1 MSEGYIFLHRK
12 IRNNALF
19 KKDRAAMG
27 LFIDLLMDAAWKD
40 TVQDW
45 RGTPVNVKRGQVMKS
60 VREMSDVYG
69 LSVQN
74 VRTLTN
80 KLIKH
85 KLIQSEI
92 IANKA
97 PALITLC
104 KYEDYQVSQQSAND
118 ATNNVLTKTQHTHQP
133 TKEEY
138 NKTTTTSSARA
149 FELEGLNGSTQKY
162 VTLLAGWLQP
172 FAPDEKTAHAIIA
185 SNIDLYGSDKVVAGM
200 TELQTQIA
208 GGNKPTNLARAF
220 SGFIKHANTDPTA
233 KAGRPTAAASRAL
246 ESATAI
252 SDFVNAKD

>member
-1 MSEGYIFLHRK
+1 
-12 IRNNALF
+12 
-19 KKDRAAMG
+19 MG

-104 KYEDYQVSQQSAND
+104 KYENYQVSQQSAND

-138 NKTTTTSSARA
+138 NKTNNLSKGARA
-149 FELEGLNGSTQKY
+149 REMSKALTPNYGASGVLVLEDRTVQLVNGFRAKWLETFDNDVQR
-162 VTLLAGWLQP
+162 LDLALAGFEIQENSRSTPEAQVSRFLGRQ
-172 FAPDEKTAHAIIA
+172 AGERRDR
-185 SNIDLYGSDKVVAGM
+185 DKRY
-200 TELQTQIA
+200 Q
-208 GGNKPTNLARAF
+208 
-220 SGFIKHANTDPTA
+220 DA
-233 KAGRPTAAASRAL
+233 KAVGSNTKTKNHADRERERMAEVDKAIQAL
-246 ESATAI
+246 E
-252 SDFVNAKD
+252 VRNG